1 MNGSILREAFTSVNP
16 QVATAGIWYAALM
29 GVVTDALEDSA
40 TLYEAVSDHE
50 SIAFGLWEP
59 HEMKAVMCHLERLL
73 SVLQAS
79 PPSIGSV
86 PRL

>member
-1 MNGSILREAFTSVNP
+1 MNDSILREMSTSVNP
-16 QVATAGIWYAALM
+16 VVQSAATWYAALM
-29 GVVTDALEDSA
+29 GVVADALEDSA
-40 TLYEAVSDHE
+40 TLHESVSDHE

-59 HEMKAVMCHLERLL
+59 HEMKAIMCNLERLL
-73 SVLQAS
+73 SVLQSS